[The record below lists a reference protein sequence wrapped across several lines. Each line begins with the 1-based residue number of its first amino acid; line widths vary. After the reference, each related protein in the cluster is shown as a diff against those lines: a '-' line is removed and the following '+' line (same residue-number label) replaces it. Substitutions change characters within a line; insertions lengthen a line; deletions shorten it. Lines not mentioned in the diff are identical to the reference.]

1 MARIFLMEFT
11 TFGSPAAS
19 SWPKANLRLSL
30 CALGVTPFV
39 VAISM
44 STWQKIFGE
53 EKNTFFTIHYHSH
66 QVEPWKLSFRVA
78 AVGWRL
84 SFLEAVCWGDS
95 TFWNVIFTR
104 VLGRVDLSVLQ
115 AADAAV
121 ARHVGQSPVL
131 SLAAPSLARWKLFS
145 IRISA
150 HPAWQELQSY
160 LLWIAT
166 RLKRTLYLPAV
177 NDLLSSGASLSSWS
191 GSKLNWDGKHYFT
204 VCGLSHDDCQ
214 GKPGKCENADLA
226 LTILG
231 F

>member
-1 MARIFLMEFT
+1 MARIFFMEFT
-11 TFGSPAAS
+11 TIGSPAAS
-19 SWPKANLRLSL
+19 SWPKANLRLAL

-39 VAISM
+39 VAISI
-44 STWQKIFGE
+44 STWTKDLWRR
-53 EKNTFFTIHYHSH
+53 KKTVFFTIHYHSH

-121 ARHVGQSPVL
+121 ARKSPVL

-145 IRISA
+145 IRI
-150 HPAWQELQSY
+150 
-160 LLWIAT
+160 
-166 RLKRTLYLPAV
+166 
-177 NDLLSSGASLSSWS
+177 
-191 GSKLNWDGKHYFT
+191 
-204 VCGLSHDDCQ
+204 
-214 GKPGKCENADLA
+214 
-226 LTILG
+226 
-231 F
+231 